1 MMQGPTESSLSYAN
15 RFADLAAAAKVDDM
29 VAKNA
34 LVLGLNDVTSRALD
48 GELRIQLK
56 LQGYGTEY
64 LQASTQDIWDLAQYE
79 EVLDVLRK
87 GKIVPTRSV

>member
-1 MMQGPTESSLSYAN
+1 
-15 RFADLAAAAKVDDM
+15 M

-34 LVLGLNDVTSRALD
+34 LVLGLTDATSRALD
-48 GELRIQLK
+48 SELRVSLK

-64 LQASTQDIWDLAQYE
+64 LQATTQEIWDLAQYE

-87 GKIVPTRSV
+87 GKIVPTRSNAVERQ

>member
-1 MMQGPTESSLSYAN
+1 MDYAN
-15 RFADLAAAAKVDDM
+15 RFADVASAAKVNDV

-34 LVLGLNDVTSRALD
+34 LVLGLTDATSRALD
-48 GELRIQLK
+48 GELRISLK

-64 LQASTQDIWDLAQYE
+64 LQATTQEIWDLAQYE

-87 GKIVPTRSV
+87 GKIVPTRSNAMERQ